1 MKKFPS
7 VIPVF
12 PLSGVIYFPKTNL
25 PLNIFEK
32 RYLDLV
38 NDTYSKDKF
47 MGMVQSQKDGE
58 NLYKVGCLG
67 KISDL
72 QKTKDGRILINL
84 TGITRFKILEEINND
99 KLYREFKVDYKNFET
114 DLKNYTSEFNTEEL
128 MAETL
133 EDEPKDWYNINP
145 VYLQTQV
152 SAQQTKIA
160 FLVELNLSTVIRLT
174 DFYRDVTY
182 NSESYEAGGSFLSV
196 DSTTETGQLEV
207 NEINLLFS
215 NVTDQVRSLVQD
227 GAFTGVKVE
236 IYIAYFDVNED
247 LVGAV
252 NYFTGNI
259 RNVSIQETIEDTT
272 LSMTVASH
280 WANWNLTKG
289 RHYSDE
295 SQQSVYSGDRGL
307 EYATQTKSDVRWGS

>member
-1 MKKFPS
+1 MPRS
-7 VIPVF
+7 
-12 PLSGVIYFPKTNL
+12 LS
-25 PLNIFEK
+25 
-32 RYLDLV
+32 
-38 NDTYSKDKF
+38 
-47 MGMVQSQKDGE
+47 
-58 NLYKVGCLG
+58 
-67 KISDL
+67 
-72 QKTKDGRILINL
+72 
-84 TGITRFKILEEINND
+84 
-99 KLYREFKVDYKNFET
+99 T
-114 DLKNYTSEFNTEEL
+114 D
-128 MAETL
+128 
-133 EDEPKDWYNINP
+133 
-145 VYLQTQV
+145 LQTQV

-207 NEINLLFS
+207 NEINLSFS

-227 GAFTGVKVE
+227 GSFNDKKVE
-236 IYIAYFDVNED
+236 IYLAYFDADED

-259 RNVSIQETIEDTT
+259 RNVSIQENITDSVLT
-272 LSMTVASH
+272 LTVASH